1 MNAVSYE
8 RLYHVWQSM
17 KQRCYNPRNHAYSNY
32 GGRGITV
39 CDEWLHDYDSFKR
52 WALFTGYDP
61 NAQYGEC
68 TLDRIDFD
76 GNYEPSNCRWTN
88 QTVQQNNKHHPSKGL
103 ARMKPVEMLD
113 KQGNIIAA
121 FPSIGDAA
129 AFIGV
134 GLSNISSVLSGK
146 KKTSRGY
153 GFRYMDKTKGMN
165 VYEADKQCREL
176 ARALEGAGTIIND
189 GVVYPN
195 SKVKPRIGDVVR
207 FVSKDNY
214 PLIDTGVVLGLG
226 YGGWEPINH
235 EQPENVTLTVQLP
248 DRQIVTGIPIRKAQR
263 V

>member
-1 MNAVSYE
+1 
-8 RLYHVWQSM
+8 
-17 KQRCYNPRNHAYSNY
+17 
-32 GGRGITV
+32 
-39 CDEWLHDYDSFKR
+39 
-52 WALFTGYDP
+52 
-61 NAQYGEC
+61 
-68 TLDRIDFD
+68 
-76 GNYEPSNCRWTN
+76 
-88 QTVQQNNKHHPSKGL
+88 
-103 ARMKPVEMLD
+103 MKPVEMLD

-121 FPSIGDAA
+121 FPSVGDAA

-134 GLSNISSVLSGK
+134 GLSSISSVLSGK

-176 ARALEGAGTIIND
+176 ARALEGTGTIIND